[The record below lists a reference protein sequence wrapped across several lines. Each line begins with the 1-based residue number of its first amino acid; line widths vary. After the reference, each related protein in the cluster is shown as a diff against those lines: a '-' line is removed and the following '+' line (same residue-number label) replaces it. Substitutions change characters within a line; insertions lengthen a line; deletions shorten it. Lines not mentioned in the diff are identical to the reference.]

1 MSPLFPFFI
10 NPLFKICYISYMIDS
25 IKLLVGVI
33 IFSTHALFSQ
43 GFNIE
48 TDQGTQFISNKMICN
63 GRYWSESEGKV
74 KMDEFSQIWN
84 DSVSWNNRAKS
95 IRENI
100 LEGIQLNKISS
111 YDNELNTIIHSKK
124 II

>member
-1 MSPLFPFFI
+1 MFWEGI
-10 NPLFKICYISYMIDS
+10 
-25 IKLLVGVI
+25 I

-63 GRYWSESEGKV
+63 GRHWSEAEGKV
-74 KMDEFSQIWN
+74 KMEEFSQVWN
-84 DSVSWNNRAKS
+84 DSVSWKNRAKS

-100 LEGIQLNKISS
+100 LDGIK
-111 YDNELNTIIHSKK
+111 
-124 II
+124 